1 MHPDVAKLVEAG
13 RINGAVGEKLSKI
26 APGSYRIHKG
36 YGGGVVTDWD
46 LFGGKVTIDF
56 EKEKGK
62 VMGLKLAL
70 EKTEAVEPDD
80 VRAQKVSQIDE
91 LKELAKSN
99 PVELV
104 AKTIASHGG
113 YMTMDQLDAELAGSV
128 IEAGIY
134 KKWWKRQRRY
144 SGKVSWFQS
153 PPNAPTRLCYGRH
166 PLVLEK
172 LWLRISR
179 WLGAQKGASKLSK
192 PFSEKRPWWLR

>member
-13 RINGAVGEKLSKI
+13 RINEAVGEKLSKI

-113 YMTMDQLDAELAGSV
+113 YMTM
-128 IEAGIY
+128 
-134 KKWWKRQRRY
+134 
-144 SGKVSWFQS
+144 
-153 PPNAPTRLCYGRH
+153 
-166 PLVLEK
+166 
-172 LWLRISR
+172 
-179 WLGAQKGASKLSK
+179 
-192 PFSEKRPWWLR
+192 